1 MVLLE
6 LRRVGTA
13 ERLHHV
19 RRRAAAFIRQVID
32 ERLMDQNGLVMSGA
46 EWGRVGQSGAEWG
59 RAGQS
64 GAERGRAGQ
73 SGAEWGRAGQSG
85 ATWDCAK

>member
-46 EWGRVGQSGAEWG
+46 ERG

-73 SGAEWGRAGQSG
+73 SGAEWGSVGQRG